1 MPFGL
6 FKSRPAADPAA
17 AADKARR
24 DEQSLTSLRQGGLPL
39 RATERLTAK
48 ASGGH
53 ALWTSNLSVD
63 DALGLEHLQYQ
74 PLEHV
79 LGASVFHVG
88 YNANNT
94 GHWQSGDVTMLSS
107 AMYTARDLAI
117 GRMIQ
122 EAQLLGA
129 HGIVDVKLEEK
140 EYEWGHNLIDVVA
153 NGTAIRLRSAAPA
166 LPRPFVS
173 NLPVQKAL
181 ALLQMGYIPLH
192 LAMGFAAFYQVT
204 SWSDEQ
210 QMRGWRS
217 SWQNSEMGSFT
228 YATMQARRLGI
239 QRMQQDAA
247 QHGAEGILG
256 SDVHFH
262 VHEIGVSRIPP
273 WSSELEIIEDHLI
286 RFTALGTA
294 IVPLDRPDTLGQP
307 HLALSFDT

>member
-1 MPFGL
+1 MPFSL
-6 FKSRPAADPAA
+6 FKSRSNEDPAA
-17 AADKARR
+17 AAERAQR
-24 DEQSLTSLRQGGLPL
+24 DERSLASLRQGGLPL

-48 ASGGH
+48 VTGGH
-53 ALWTSNLSVD
+53 ALWTSNLSID
-63 DALGLEHLQYQ
+63 DALALDHLQYQ

-79 LGASVFHVG
+79 IGASVYHVG

-94 GHWQSGDVTMLSS
+94 GQWQSGDIGMLST

-117 GRMIQ
+117 GRMLQ

-140 EYEWGHNLIDVVA
+140 AYEWGSHLIDVVA
-153 NGTAIRLRSAAPA
+153 NGTAIRLRGNAPL

-181 ALLQMGYIPLH
+181 ALLQLGYVPLH

-204 SWSDEQ
+204 SRADEQ

-217 SWQNSEMGSFT
+217 SWLNSEMGSFNR
-228 YATMQARRLGI
+228 ATMQARHIGI
-239 QRMQQDAA
+239 LRMQQDAA

-256 SDVHFH
+256 SDVHFE
-262 VHEIGVSRIPP
+262 VHEIRVSRIPP
-273 WSSELEIIEDHLI
+273 WSSEFGDY
-286 RFTALGTA
+286 
-294 IVPLDRPDTLGQP
+294 
-307 HLALSFDT
+307 